1 MVLGMTFTAII
12 VNNVLLDQD
21 HNPDIP
27 DSLQFESSSQKKI
40 ELNCSQTMTSWI
52 KAWAVSSRKGR
63 NKLSSAGIG
72 RDHWNV
78 SDCFMWSMTAMSLRG
93 FYKLPIESSLR
104 IVMIVGSLAG
114 IVLFAAYSGTLVSF
128 LSVVIDPINNIGQ
141 LLATD
146 FTFVVV
152 DYELPLKFLSES
164 PDAKG
169 VMLFKRRR
177 TDKSYPSM
185 KEAREEMNRGRFVF
199 VTDHAGAYESLTT
212 DFSTLEACRIR
223 EIEVENGRQKQG
235 TLVQRNSPYK
245 RIIDYQILK
254 TVQFGLVSRWSKKF
268 LKKKSVCED
277 ASEYEGVEIG
287 SSSLAFSILL
297 GFGWIAGWAGLLF
310 EVWSRRRINQS
321 NNCANE
327 GFVL

>member
-1 MVLGMTFTAII
+1 MITKFWGHLLPNNTWVGMIALLLDNKTDLGLSSIADRPFRRADVDFNIPTNEIRLAAYFQRPPAVSSHFSALIKPFQPICWYAVLCMVLGMTFTAII

-152 DYELPLKFLSES
+152 DYELPLKFLSVS
-164 PDAKG
+164 
-169 VMLFKRRR
+169 
-177 TDKSYPSM
+177 
-185 KEAREEMNRGRFVF
+185 
-199 VTDHAGAYESLTT
+199 VTFNITMH
-212 DFSTLEACRIR
+212 RHI
-223 EIEVENGRQKQG
+223 
-235 TLVQRNSPYK
+235 
-245 RIIDYQILK
+245 
-254 TVQFGLVSRWSKKF
+254 
-268 LKKKSVCED
+268 
-277 ASEYEGVEIG
+277 
-287 SSSLAFSILL
+287 
-297 GFGWIAGWAGLLF
+297 
-310 EVWSRRRINQS
+310 
-321 NNCANE
+321 
-327 GFVL
+327 

>member
-1 MVLGMTFTAII
+1 
-12 VNNVLLDQD
+12 
-21 HNPDIP
+21 
-27 DSLQFESSSQKKI
+27 
-40 ELNCSQTMTSWI
+40 
-52 KAWAVSSRKGR
+52 
-63 NKLSSAGIG
+63 
-72 RDHWNV
+72 
-78 SDCFMWSMTAMSLRG
+78 
-93 FYKLPIESSLR
+93 
-104 IVMIVGSLAG
+104 
-114 IVLFAAYSGTLVSF
+114 
-128 LSVVIDPINNIGQ
+128 
-141 LLATD
+141 
-146 FTFVVV
+146 
-152 DYELPLKFLSES
+152 
-164 PDAKG
+164 
-169 VMLFKRRR
+169 
-177 TDKSYPSM
+177 M

-245 RIIDYQILK
+245 RIIDYQYVYKNALHTTFYPCLQFRNSLLIFRILK